1 MISLDKYAKRY
12 GDIPYPENISEKQA
26 KKYVETY
33 VKLGRSRGRAK
44 GEVLKKY
51 KKTIARLRKSG
62 YVVPEN
68 IKLPAKYDTTYIY
81 AQSFKP
87 NPQTG
92 EVYPGL
98 YARGKSF
105 GGKTKSSGDKTKS
118 SSQTPPNI
126 YELIYFNTISYIRD
140 FESTSNRKAEG
151 APTLL
156 DFFEGIAEVYG
167 AEIAGRLIDEAEKAG
182 ETITADELYNET
194 DAQAYTRSVERFVRK
209 VLELLP
215 QTD

>member
-1 MISLDKYAKRY
+1 MISLDKYAKKY

-51 KKTIARLRKSG
+51 KKTISRLRKSG

-68 IKLPAKYDTTYIY
+68 IKLPAKYDTLYIY

-87 NPQTG
+87 NSQTG
-92 EVYPGL
+92 DVYPGL

-105 GGKTKSSGDKTKS
+105 GVKTKPSP
-118 SSQTPPNI
+118 QTPPNI

-140 FESTSNRKAEG
+140 FEATSNRKAEG
-151 APTLL
+151 APALL
-156 DFFEGIAEVYG
+156 EFFEGIAEVYG
-167 AEIAGRLIDEAEKAG
+167 NENAGRLIDEAEKAG

-194 DAQAYTRSVERFVRK
+194 DAQSYTRSVERFLRK
-209 VLELLP
+209 ILELLP
-215 QTD
+215 Q

>member
-1 MISLDKYAKRY
+1 MISLDKYAKKY

-51 KKTIARLRKSG
+51 KKTISRLRKSG

-68 IKLPAKYDTTYIY
+68 IKLPAKYDTLYIY

-105 GGKTKSSGDKTKS
+105 GVKTKTS

-126 YELIYFNTISYIRD
+126 YELIYFNTISYISN
-140 FESTSNRKAEG
+140 FEATSNRKAEG
-151 APTLL
+151 APILL

-167 AEIAGRLIDEAEKAG
+167 NEIAGRLIDEAEKAG

-194 DAQAYTRSVERFVRK
+194 DAQLYTRSVERFVRK

-215 QTD
+215 QTE

>member
-1 MISLDKYAKRY
+1 MISLDKYAKKY

-51 KKTIARLRKSG
+51 KKAISRLRKSG

-68 IKLPAKYDTTYIY
+68 IKLPAKYDTSYIY

-92 EVYPGL
+92 DVYPGL

-105 GGKTKSSGDKTKS
+105 GVKTKPSL
-118 SSQTPPNI
+118 QTPNI

-140 FESTSNRKAEG
+140 FEGMSKRKAEG

-156 DFFEGIAEVYG
+156 DFFESIAEAYG
-167 AEIAGRLIDEAEKAG
+167 NEIAGRLIDEAEKAG

-194 DAQAYTRSVERFVRK
+194 DAQSYTRSVERFVRK

>member
-1 MISLDKYAKRY
+1 MISLDKYAKKY

-51 KKTIARLRKSG
+51 KKTISRLRKSG

-68 IKLPAKYDTTYIY
+68 IKLPAKYDTSYIY

-105 GGKTKSSGDKTKS
+105 GVKTKTS

-140 FESTSNRKAEG
+140 FEATSKRKAEG

-156 DFFEGIAEVYG
+156 EFFEGIAEVYG
-167 AEIAGRLIDEAEKAG
+167 NENAGRLIDEAEKAG

-194 DAQAYTRSVERFVRK
+194 FAQSYTRSVERFLRK
-209 VLELLP
+209 ILELLP
-215 QTD
+215 Q

>member
-1 MISLDKYAKRY
+1 MISLDKYAKKY

-51 KKTIARLRKSG
+51 KKTISRLRKSG

-68 IKLPAKYDTTYIY
+68 IKLPAKYDTSYIY

-92 EVYPGL
+92 DVYPGL

-105 GGKTKSSGDKTKS
+105 GVKTKPSP
-118 SSQTPPNI
+118 QTPPNI

-167 AEIAGRLIDEAEKAG
+167 NEIAGRLIDEAEKAG

-194 DAQAYTRSVERFVRK
+194 DAQSYTRSVERFVRK

>member
-1 MISLDKYAKRY
+1 MISLDKYAKKY

-51 KKTIARLRKSG
+51 KKTISRLRKSG

-68 IKLPAKYDTTYIY
+68 IKLPAKYDTLYIY

-92 EVYPGL
+92 DVYPGL
-98 YARGKSF
+98 YARGRSF
-105 GGKTKSSGDKTKS
+105 GVKTKSGP
-118 SSQTPPNI
+118 QTPPNI

-140 FESTSNRKAEG
+140 FEATSNRKAEG
-151 APTLL
+151 APILL
-156 DFFEGIAEVYG
+156 EFFEGIAEVYG
-167 AEIAGRLIDEAEKAG
+167 TENAGRLIDEAEKAG

-194 DAQAYTRSVERFVRK
+194 DAQSYTRSVERFVRK

-215 QTD
+215 QTKGVRE

>member
-1 MISLDKYAKRY
+1 MISLDKYAKKY

-51 KKTIARLRKSG
+51 KKTISRLRKSG

-68 IKLPAKYDTTYIY
+68 IKLPAKYDTSYIY

-92 EVYPGL
+92 DVYPGL
-98 YARGKSF
+98 YARGRSF
-105 GGKTKSSGDKTKS
+105 GVKTKPLPP
-118 SSQTPPNI
+118 TPPNI

-151 APTLL
+151 VPTLI

-167 AEIAGRLIDEAEKAG
+167 NEIAGRLIDEAEKAG

-194 DAQAYTRSVERFVRK
+194 DAQSYTRSVERFVRK

-215 QTD
+215 QPIDRVIL

>member
-1 MISLDKYAKRY
+1 MTRLEKYAKSY

-33 VKLGRSRGRAK
+33 VKLGRSRGHAK

-51 KKTIARLRKSG
+51 RKTISRLRKSG

-68 IKLPAKYDTTYIY
+68 IKLPAKYDTLYIY

-87 NPQTG
+87 DPQTG

-105 GGKTKSSGDKTKS
+105 GGKTKSSGGETKS
-118 SSQTPPNI
+118 SPPNI
-126 YELIYFNTISYIRD
+126 YELIYFNTISYIRN
-140 FESTSNRKAEG
+140 FEATSNRKAEG

-156 DFFEGIAEVYG
+156 DFFEGIAELYG

-194 DAQAYTRSVERFVRK
+194 DAQSYTRSVERFVRK